1 MKFTLSWLKQF
12 LDTSASVT
20 EIAQSLTAIGL
31 EVEEIIDKA
40 ADLQKFEVAYIVS
53 TKPHPS
59 ADKLKICEVETKNG
73 NLQIVCGASNARAGI
88 KVVLANI
95 GVEIPNGKFKIK
107 ESNIRGEKSGGMLC
121 SEEELL
127 LASESEGIMELPKD
141 AVIGE
146 SFTKCYGLDDPVF
159 VINVTPNRGDALGI
173 YGIARDLAAKGI
185 GTLKELEIPKVKST
199 FSSKIKLNIK
209 DKEACPLFTFREI
222 RNLKNKPS
230 PDWLQKLLKNIGVK
244 PISSIVDV
252 TNYMSYSFGQPM
264 HAYDADKLRGD
275 VVVECAMSFPRRRE
289 SIIPNNEKITEEN
302 NNKVILDSRLRG
314 NDIGEW
320 SELHA
325 LNDKKYLL
333 NESDLVV
340 KDENGVQAL
349 AGIIGGNS
357 SSCDSNT
364 TNILL
369 EAACFNAKMVAAS
382 GRRLQIDTDSRYRF
396 ERNIDRNFT
405 EKVLNI
411 ATDLI
416 LSICDG
422 GEVSEIVI
430 SGEKEPAKKTLDFPV
445 DYLEKI
451 TGIKL
456 TLLLHNEANKGE
468 FVGNTE
474 HSTAAYKEV
483 REDASTRLTPK
494 LPLEASYVKGL
505 NIKGIEA
512 ILNKL
517 GFVTDVKNEVIK
529 VTPPSWRHDIN
540 ILEDLVEEITRI
552 YGYDKIESI
561 KLPELEQDNN
571 RLRDHKR
578 ISSFK
583 RILASKGY
591 DEVVTNSF
599 MNSRDAKLFTELKD
613 ELFLLN
619 PISVED
625 DYMRPTIVPNLL
637 DIVRKN
643 LARSIKD
650 MAFFEVG
657 PNFLDLNNEATYL
670 AAILTGS
677 YNNKNPHSMGRSYDI
692 FDLKSDLET
701 VFDYAGL
708 SIEKCI
714 VSNQATPLYY
724 HPTRSV
730 NLALGKNLLGH
741 FGQIH
746 PKILKHYDIKEE
758 VFAFELNITNLPI
771 SKAKFGKRDEF
782 IISDYQANFRDYA
795 FIIAYDQPV
804 GEIISYINNFNK
816 KLIKSVILFD
826 IYSGDK
832 LPEGKKSIAIRVGL
846 QADDRTLNEDD
857 LNSFSKDLIAV
868 IEQKFQG
875 TLRVYT
881 R

>member
-1 MKFTLSWLKQF
+1 MKFTFSWLKQF

-20 EIAQSLTAIGL
+20 EIAESLTAIGL

-59 ADKLKICEVETKNG
+59 ADKLKICEVETKND

-107 ESNIRGEKSGGMLC
+107 ESNIRGEKSCGMLC

-127 LASESEGIMELPKD
+127 LASESEGIMELPDD

-146 SFTKCYGLDDPVF
+146 SFTKCYGLDGQVF
-159 VINVTPNRGDALGI
+159 VINVTPNRGDALGV

-185 GTLKELEIPKVKST
+185 GTLKELEIPEVKST
-199 FSSKIKLNIK
+199 FSSKVKLSVQ

-230 PDWLQKLLKNIGVK
+230 PDWLQKLLKIIGVK

-275 VVVECAMSFPRRRE
+275 VSVSRHC
-289 SIIPNNEKITEEN
+289 EEN
-302 NNKVILDSRLRG
+302 VIPRLDRG
-314 NDIGEW
+314 IQENSKDTVVKPRYDSDDKNGF
-320 SELHA
+320 HA

-340 KDENGVQAL
+340 KDDNGVQAL
-349 AGIIGGNS
+349 AGIIGGVS
-357 SSCDSNT
+357 TSCDSNT

-396 ERNIDRNFT
+396 ERNIDRNFI
-405 EKVLNI
+405 EKALNI

-430 SGEKEPAKKTLDFPV
+430 SGEKESAKKTLDFPA
-445 DYLEKI
+445 DYLQKI

-456 TLLLHNEANKGE
+456 
-468 FVGNTE
+468 
-474 HSTAAYKEV
+474 
-483 REDASTRLTPK
+483 
-494 LPLEASYVKGL
+494 
-505 NIKGIEA
+505 NIKEIEA
-512 ILNKL
+512 VLNKL
-517 GFVTDVKNEVIK
+517 GFATDTEKDVIQ
-529 VTPPSWRHDIN
+529 VTPPAWRYDIN
-540 ILEDLVEEITRI
+540 ILEDVVEEITRV
-552 YGYDKIESI
+552 YGYDKIENI
-561 KLPELEQDNN
+561 KLPELDQDNN
-571 RLRDHKR
+571 RLREHKR

-599 MNSRDAKLFTELKD
+599 MNSKDAKLFAELKD

-657 PNFLDLNNEATYL
+657 PNFIGLNTEATYL
-670 AAILTGS
+670 TAILTGS

-692 FDLKSDLET
+692 FDLKSDLENI
-701 VFDYAGL
+701 FDYAGL

-714 VSNQATPLYY
+714 VPNQATPLYY

-730 NLALGKNLLGH
+730 NLALGKNLLGS

-746 PKILKHYDIKEE
+746 PKILKHYDIKED
-758 VFAFELNITNLPI
+758 VFAFELNITNLPAP
-771 SKAKFGKRDEF
+771 KAKFGKRDEF

-795 FIIAYDQPV
+795 FIITHDQPV

-816 KLIKSVILFD
+816 KLVKSVILFD

-832 LPEGKKSIAIRVGL
+832 LSSGKKSIAIRVGL
-846 QADDRTLNEDD
+846 QADDRTLNEDN
-857 LNSFSKDLIAV
+857 LNSFSKDLVTA

-875 TLRVYT
+875 TLRE
-881 R
+881 

>member
-12 LDTSASVT
+12 LNTSASVT
-20 EIAQSLTAIGL
+20 EIAENLTAIGL

-40 ADLQKFEVAYIVS
+40 ADLQKFEVAHIVS

-59 ADKLKICEVETKNG
+59 AHKLKICEVETKNG
-73 NLQIVCGASNARAGI
+73 NLQIVCGASNARSGI

-107 ESNIRGEKSGGMLC
+107 ESNIRGEKSCGMLC

-127 LASESEGIMELPKD
+127 LASESEGIMELPED
-141 AVIGE
+141 AIVGE
-146 SFTKCYGLDDPVF
+146 PFTKCYGLDDPVF
-159 VINVTPNRGDALGI
+159 VINVTPNRGDALGV

-199 FSSKIKLNIK
+199 FSSKVKLNIK

-222 RNLKNKPS
+222 QNLKNKLS

-252 TNYMSYSFGQPM
+252 INYMSYSFGQPM

-275 VVVECAMSFPRRRE
+275 VNVNRYCEERNFDAISGQQNKIATAALQPR
-289 SIIPNNEKITEEN
+289 
-302 NNKVILDSRLRG
+302 
-314 NDIGEW
+314 NDGKEF
-320 SELHA
+320 HA

-340 KDENGVQAL
+340 KDENGMQAL
-349 AGIIGGNS
+349 AGIIGGIS

-405 EKVLNI
+405 EKALNI

-430 SGEKEPAKKTLDFPV
+430 SGEKEPEKKTLDFPT
-445 DYLEKI
+445 DYLQKI
-451 TGIKL
+451 TRIKL
-456 TLLLHNEANKGE
+456 NINEI
-468 FVGNTE
+468 
-474 HSTAAYKEV
+474 EV
-483 REDASTRLTPK
+483 
-494 LPLEASYVKGL
+494 
-505 NIKGIEA
+505 

-517 GFVTDVKNEVIK
+517 GFDTNTKENVIK

-540 ILEDLVEEITRI
+540 ILEDIVEEITRI

-571 RLRDHKR
+571 RLREHKR
-578 ISSFK
+578 ISNFK

-599 MNSRDAKLFTELKD
+599 MNSNDAKLFTELKD

-637 DIVRKN
+637 DIVQKN

-670 AAILTGS
+670 TAILTGS

-692 FDLKSDLET
+692 FDLKSNLET

-730 NLALGKNLLGH
+730 NLVLGENLLGS
-741 FGQIH
+741 FGQVH

-758 VFAFELNITNLPI
+758 VFAFELNITNLLTP
-771 SKAKFGKRDEF
+771 KAKFGKRDEF

-795 FIIAYDQPV
+795 FIIAHDQPV

-816 KLIKSVILFD
+816 KLVKSVILFD

-832 LPEGKKSIAIRVGL
+832 LPSGKKSIAIRVGL

-875 TLRVYT
+875 TLRE
-881 R
+881 

>member
-12 LDTSASVT
+12 LETSASVT
-20 EIAQSLTAIGL
+20 EIAESLTDIGL

-40 ADLQKFEVAYIVS
+40 ADLQKFAVAYIAN

-59 ADKLKICEVETKNG
+59 ADKLKICEVETKSG
-73 NLQIVCGASNARAGI
+73 MLQIVCGATNARAGI

-95 GVEIPNGKFKIK
+95 GALIPNGKFKIK
-107 ESNIRGEKSGGMLC
+107 ESNIRGEKSCGMLC

-127 LASESEGIMELPKD
+127 LASESEGIIELPGD

-146 SFTKCYGLDDPVF
+146 PFTKCYGLYDPVF
-159 VINVTPNRGDALGI
+159 VINVTPNRGDALGV

-185 GTLKELEIPKVKST
+185 GTLKELAIPVVKGTFASKVMLKVV
-199 FSSKIKLNIK
+199 
-209 DKEACPLFTFREI
+209 DKEACPLFGFREI

-244 PISSIVDV
+244 PISSLVDV
-252 TNYMSYSFGQPM
+252 INYISYSFGQPM
-264 HAYDADKLRGD
+264 HAYDADKIRGD
-275 VVVECAMSFPRRRE
+275 IVVEYSMSFLRRQE
-289 SIIPNNEKITEEN
+289 SSISNNEKATEKN
-302 NNKVILDSRLRG
+302 NDNVILDSSLRG
-314 NDIGEW
+314 HDIGKKRHDTTGF
-320 SELHA
+320 HA

-333 NESDLVV
+333 NKSDLVV
-340 KDENGVQAL
+340 KDDNGVQAL
-349 AGIIGGNS
+349 AGIIGGIS

-396 ERNIDRNFT
+396 ERNIDREFT
-405 EKVLNI
+405 MKALDI
-411 ATDLI
+411 AADLI

-422 GEVSEIVI
+422 GEVSELVVE
-430 SGEKEPAKKTLDFPV
+430 STAKTVKNSIDFPV
-445 DYLEKI
+445 NYLEKT
-451 TGIKL
+451 TGTKL
-456 TLLLHNEANKGE
+456 NL
-468 FVGNTE
+468 
-474 HSTAAYKEV
+474 KEIAV
-483 REDASTRLTPK
+483 
-494 LPLEASYVKGL
+494 
-505 NIKGIEA
+505 

-517 GFVTDVKNEVIK
+517 GFTTDIKDEVIK
-529 VTPPSWRHDIN
+529 ITSPSWRHDIN
-540 ILEDLVEEITRI
+540 ILEDIVEEITRI

-571 RLRDHKR
+571 SHLRDHKR

-599 MNSRDAKLFTELKD
+599 MNSKDAKLFTELKD

-619 PISVED
+619 PISIDD

-637 DIVRKN
+637 AIVRKN

-657 PNFLDLNNEATYL
+657 PSFLNLNTEATYL
-670 AAILTGS
+670 TAVLIGS
-677 YNNKNPHSMGRSYDI
+677 YNSKNLHSIGRSYDV
-692 FDLKSDLET
+692 FDLKNDLET

-714 VSNQATPLYY
+714 LLNQTTPLYY

-730 NLALGKNLLGH
+730 NLALGKNVLGH

-758 VFAFELNITNLPI
+758 VFAFELNITNLTTP
-771 SKAKFGKRDEF
+771 KAKFGKRDEF

-795 FIIAYDQPV
+795 FIIAHDQPV
-804 GEIISYINNFNK
+804 GEIISYINNLNK
-816 KLIKSVILFD
+816 KLVKSVILFD

-857 LNSFSKDLIAV
+857 LNSFSKVLVAN
-868 IEQKFQG
+868 IEKKFQG
-875 TLRVYT
+875 ILRE
-881 R
+881 

>member
-20 EIAQSLTAIGL
+20 EIAESLTAIGL

-107 ESNIRGEKSGGMLC
+107 ESNIRGEKSFGMLC

-127 LASESEGIMELPKD
+127 LASESEGIMELPED
-141 AVIGE
+141 AVVGE
-146 SFTKCYGLDDPVF
+146 PFTKCYGLDDPVF
-159 VINVTPNRGDALGI
+159 VINVTPNRGDALGV

-209 DKEACPLFTFREI
+209 DKESCPLFTFREI

-275 VVVECAMSFPRRRE
+275 VVVECAMSLQQRRE

-302 NNKVILDSRLRG
+302 NNKVILDSRRCC
-314 NDIGEW
+314 NDIGDG
-320 SELHA
+320 SGFHA

-333 NESDLVV
+333 NKSDLVV

-405 EKVLNI
+405 EKALNI

-430 SGEKEPAKKTLDFPV
+430 SGEKEPAKKTLDFPA
-445 DYLEKI
+445 DYLQKI

-456 TLLLHNEANKGE
+456 NINEI
-468 FVGNTE
+468 
-474 HSTAAYKEV
+474 EV
-483 REDASTRLTPK
+483 
-494 LPLEASYVKGL
+494 
-505 NIKGIEA
+505 

-561 KLPELEQDNN
+561 KLPELEQDNS
-571 RLRDHKR
+571 RLREHKR

-670 AAILTGS
+670 TAILTGS

-701 VFDYAGL
+701 IFDYAGL

-816 KLIKSVILFD
+816 KLVKSVILFD

-832 LPEGKKSIAIRVGL
+832 LPSGKKSIAIRVGL

-881 R
+881 

>member
-20 EIAQSLTAIGL
+20 EIAESLTAIGL

-40 ADLQKFEVAYIVS
+40 ADLQKFEVAYIAS
-53 TKPHPS
+53 AKPHPS

-107 ESNIRGEKSGGMLC
+107 ESNIRGEKSCGMLC

-146 SFTKCYGLDDPVF
+146 SFTKYYGLDDPVF
-159 VINVTPNRGDALGI
+159 IINVTPNRGDALSV
-173 YGIARDLAAKGI
+173 YGIARDLSAKGI
-185 GTLKELEIPKVKST
+185 GTLKELEITAVKST
-199 FSSKIKLNIK
+199 FSSKVKLNIK

-264 HAYDADKLRGD
+264 HAYDANKIGGD
-275 VVVECAMSFPRRRE
+275 VSVSRHC
-289 SIIPNNEKITEEN
+289 EEN
-302 NNKVILDSRLRG
+302 VIPRLDCGISGEESVIQDPVVKPRDDNRG
-314 NDIGEW
+314 F
-320 SELHA
+320 HA

-340 KDENGVQAL
+340 KDDNGVQAL
-349 AGIIGGNS
+349 AGIIGGIS

-405 EKVLNI
+405 EKALNI

-430 SGEKEPAKKTLDFPV
+430 SGEKEPAKKTLDFPAG
-445 DYLEKI
+445 YLEKI
-451 TGIKL
+451 TGI
-456 TLLLHNEANKGE
+456 E
-468 FVGNTE
+468 
-474 HSTAAYKEV
+474 
-483 REDASTRLTPK
+483 
-494 LPLEASYVKGL
+494 L
-505 NIKGIEA
+505 NIRVIEA
-512 ILNKL
+512 VLNKL
-517 GFVTDVKNEVIK
+517 GFATDTEKDVIQI
-529 VTPPSWRHDIN
+529 TPPSWRHDIN
-540 ILEDLVEEITRI
+540 ILEDVVEEITRI

-578 ISSFK
+578 LSSFK

-599 MNSRDAKLFTELKD
+599 MNSKDAKLFTELKD

-657 PNFLDLNNEATYL
+657 PSFLNLNTEATYL
-670 AAILTGS
+670 TAILTGS

-701 VFDYAGL
+701 IFDYAGL

-746 PKILKHYDIKEE
+746 PKILKHYNIKEE
-758 VFAFELNITNLPI
+758 VFAFELNITNLPTP
-771 SKAKFGKRDEF
+771 KAKFGKRDEF
-782 IISDYQANFRDYA
+782 VISDYQANFRDYA
-795 FIIAYDQPV
+795 FIIARDQPV

-816 KLIKSVILFD
+816 KLVKSVILFD

-832 LPEGKKSIAIRVGL
+832 LPSGKKSIAIRVGL

-857 LNSFSKDLIAV
+857 LNSFSKDLIAN

-875 TLRVYT
+875 TLRE
-881 R
+881 

>member
-12 LDTSASVT
+12 LDTSDSVT
-20 EIAQSLTAIGL
+20 EIAKSLTAIGL

-107 ESNIRGEKSGGMLC
+107 ESNIRGEKSCGMLC

-159 VINVTPNRGDALGI
+159 AINVTPNRGDALGV

-244 PISSIVDV
+244 PISIIVDV
-252 TNYMSYSFGQPM
+252 TNYMSYSFDQPM

-275 VVVECAMSFPRRRE
+275 VRVECAMSFPRRRE

-314 NDIGEW
+314 NDIGDG
-320 SELHA
+320 SGFHA

-349 AGIIGGNS
+349 AGIIGGIS

-405 EKVLNI
+405 EKALNI

-451 TGIKL
+451 TGIK
-456 TLLLHNEANKGE
+456 
-468 FVGNTE
+468 
-474 HSTAAYKEV
+474 
-483 REDASTRLTPK
+483 
-494 LPLEASYVKGL
+494 L

-599 MNSRDAKLFTELKD
+599 MNSRDVKLFTELKD
-613 ELFLLN
+613 ELFLLD

-670 AAILTGS
+670 TAILTGS

-701 VFDYAGL
+701 IFDYVGL

-714 VSNQATPLYY
+714 VSNQVTPLYY

-741 FGQIH
+741 FGQVH
-746 PKILKHYDIKEE
+746 PKILKDYDIKEE

-816 KLIKSVILFD
+816 KLVKSVILFD
-826 IYSGDK
+826 IYSCDK

-857 LNSFSKDLIAV
+857 LNSFSKDLIAN

-875 TLRVYT
+875 TLRE
-881 R
+881 

>member
-107 ESNIRGEKSGGMLC
+107 ESNIRGEKSCGMLC

-141 AVIGE
+141 AVIGK

-159 VINVTPNRGDALGI
+159 VINVTPNRGDALGV

-275 VVVECAMSFPRRRE
+275 VSVSRHCEEHSFDAISGQQNEIAAAALQPR
-289 SIIPNNEKITEEN
+289 
-302 NNKVILDSRLRG
+302 
-314 NDIGEW
+314 NDAF
-320 SELHA
+320 HA

-333 NESDLVV
+333 NENDLVV

-349 AGIIGGNS
+349 AGIIGGLS

-405 EKVLNI
+405 EKALNI

-456 TLLLHNEANKGE
+456 NINEI
-468 FVGNTE
+468 
-474 HSTAAYKEV
+474 EV
-483 REDASTRLTPK
+483 
-494 LPLEASYVKGL
+494 
-505 NIKGIEA
+505 

-540 ILEDLVEEITRI
+540 ILEDLVEEITRV

-561 KLPELEQDNN
+561 KLPELEQDNS

-599 MNSRDAKLFTELKD
+599 MNSKDAKLFTELKD

-670 AAILTGS
+670 TAILTGS

-795 FIIAYDQPV
+795 FVVDENQPV
-804 GEIISYINNFNK
+804 GEIMSYINNFNK
-816 KLIKSVILFD
+816 KLVKSVILFD

-832 LPEGKKSIAIRVGL
+832 LPKGKKSIAIRVGL

-857 LNSFSKDLIAV
+857 LNSFSKDLIAN

-881 R
+881 

>member
-1 MKFTLSWLKQF
+1 MKFTLSWLKKF
-12 LDTSASVT
+12 LETSASVT
-20 EIAQSLTAIGL
+20 EIAESLTAIGL
-31 EVEEIIDKA
+31 EVEDIIDKA

-59 ADKLKICEVETKNG
+59 ADKLKICDVQTKNG
-73 NLQIVCGASNARAGI
+73 NLQIVCGASNARVGI

-127 LASESEGIMELPKD
+127 LASESEGIMELPED
-141 AVIGE
+141 AIVGE
-146 SFTKCYGLDDPVF
+146 PFTKYYGLDDPVF
-159 VINVTPNRGDALGI
+159 IINVTPNRGDALGV
-173 YGIARDLAAKGI
+173 YGIAKDLSAKGI
-185 GTLKELEIPKVKST
+185 GTLKELEIPEVKST

-264 HAYDADKLRGD
+264 HAYDAGKLRGG
-275 VVVECAMSFPRRRE
+275 VVIECAMSFPRRRE

-302 NNKVILDSRLRG
+302 HNKVILDSRLRG
-314 NDIGEW
+314 NDIGEG
-320 SELHA
+320 SGFHA

-340 KDENGVQAL
+340 KDERGVQAL
-349 AGIIGGNS
+349 AGIIGGLS
-357 SSCDSNT
+357 SSCDSKT

-396 ERNIDRNFT
+396 ERNIDSNFT
-405 EKVLNI
+405 EKALNI

-430 SGEKEPAKKTLDFPV
+430 SGAKEPAKKTLDFPA
-445 DYLEKI
+445 DYLQKI

-456 TLLLHNEANKGE
+456 
-468 FVGNTE
+468 
-474 HSTAAYKEV
+474 
-483 REDASTRLTPK
+483 
-494 LPLEASYVKGL
+494 
-505 NIKGIEA
+505 NIRVIEA

-517 GFVTDVKNEVIK
+517 GFATDIEKGVIK
-529 VTPPSWRHDIN
+529 TTPPSWRHDIN
-540 ILEDLVEEITRI
+540 ILEDVVEEITRI
-552 YGYDKIESI
+552 YSYDKIESI

-571 RLRDHKR
+571 RLREHKR

-591 DEVVTNSF
+591 HEVVTNSF
-599 MNSRDAKLFTELKD
+599 MNSKDAKLFTELKD

-619 PISVED
+619 PISVDD

-637 DIVRKN
+637 AIIQKN

-657 PNFLDLNNEATYL
+657 PNFIGLNTEATYL
-670 AAILTGS
+670 TAILTGS
-677 YNNKNPHSMGRSYDI
+677 YNSKNPHSIGRSYDI

-701 VFDYAGL
+701 VCDYAGL

-730 NLALGKNLLGH
+730 NLALGKILLGH

-746 PKILKHYDIKEE
+746 PKILKHYDIQEE
-758 VFAFELNITNLPI
+758 VFAFELNITNLPTP
-771 SKAKFGKRDEF
+771 KAKFGKKDEY

-795 FIIAYDQPV
+795 FIIAHDQPV

-816 KLIKSVILFD
+816 KLVKSVILFD

-832 LPEGKKSIAIRVGL
+832 LPSGKKSIAIRVGL

-857 LNSFSKDLIAV
+857 LNSFSKDLIAN

-875 TLRVYT
+875 TLRE
-881 R
+881 

>member
-12 LDTSASVT
+12 LDISASVT
-20 EIAQSLTAIGL
+20 EIAESLTAIGL

-40 ADLQKFEVAYIVS
+40 ADLRKFEVAYIVS

-107 ESNIRGEKSGGMLC
+107 ESNIRGEKSCGMLC

-127 LASESEGIMELPKD
+127 LASESEGIMELLED
-141 AVIGE
+141 AVVGE
-146 SFTKCYGLDDPVF
+146 PFTKYYGLDDPVL
-159 VINVTPNRGDALGI
+159 VINVTPNRGDALSV

-185 GTLKELEIPKVKST
+185 GTLKELEIPEVKST

-230 PDWLQKLLKNIGVK
+230 PDWLQKLLKNVGVK
-244 PISSIVDV
+244 SISSIVDV

-264 HAYDADKLRGD
+264 HAYDANKLRGD
-275 VVVECAMSFPRRRE
+275 ISVSRHC
-289 SIIPNNEKITEEN
+289 EEN
-302 NNKVILDSRLRG
+302 VIPRLDRG
-314 NDIGEW
+314 ISGEE
-320 SELHA
+320 SVIQGPVVKPRDDNRGFHA

-349 AGIIGGNS
+349 AGIIGGIS

-382 GRRLQIDTDSRYRF
+382 GRRLQVDTDSRYRF
-396 ERNIDRNFT
+396 ERNIDKNFT
-405 EKVLNI
+405 EKALNI

-416 LSICDG
+416 LSICEG
-422 GEVSEIVI
+422 GEVSEIVT
-430 SGEKEPAKKTLDFPV
+430 SGEKEPAKKTLDFPAG
-445 DYLEKI
+445 YLEKI

-456 TLLLHNEANKGE
+456 
-468 FVGNTE
+468 
-474 HSTAAYKEV
+474 
-483 REDASTRLTPK
+483 
-494 LPLEASYVKGL
+494 
-505 NIKGIEA
+505 NIKEIEV

-517 GFVTDVKNEVIK
+517 GFDTNTKKNVIK

-540 ILEDLVEEITRI
+540 ILEDVVEEITRI

-571 RLRDHKR
+571 RLREHKR

-599 MNSRDAKLFTELKD
+599 MNSRDAKLFAELKD
-613 ELFLLN
+613 KLFLLN

-670 AAILTGS
+670 TAILTGS

-692 FDLKSDLET
+692 FDLKSDLEII
-701 VFDYAGL
+701 FDHAGL

-746 PKILKHYDIKEE
+746 PKILKHYNIKEE
-758 VFAFELNITNLPI
+758 VFAFELNITNLPAP
-771 SKAKFGKRDEF
+771 KAKFGKRDEF

-795 FIIAYDQPV
+795 FIIAHDQPV

-816 KLIKSVILFD
+816 KLVKSVILFD

-857 LNSFSKDLIAV
+857 LNAFSKDLIAN

-875 TLRVYT
+875 KLRE
-881 R
+881 

>member
-20 EIAQSLTAIGL
+20 EIAESLTAIGL

-40 ADLQKFEVAYIVS
+40 ADLQKFEVAYIAS
-53 TKPHPS
+53 AKPHPS

-107 ESNIRGEKSGGMLC
+107 ESNIRGEKSCGMLC

-146 SFTKCYGLDDPVF
+146 SFTKYYGLDDPVF
-159 VINVTPNRGDALGI
+159 IINVTPNRGDALSV
-173 YGIARDLAAKGI
+173 YGIARDLSAKGI
-185 GTLKELEIPKVKST
+185 GMLKELEITAVKST
-199 FSSKIKLNIK
+199 FSSKVKLNIK

-264 HAYDADKLRGD
+264 HAYDANKIGGD
-275 VVVECAMSFPRRRE
+275 VSVSRHC
-289 SIIPNNEKITEEN
+289 EEN
-302 NNKVILDSRLRG
+302 VIPRLDCGISGEESVIQDPVVKPRDDNRG
-314 NDIGEW
+314 F
-320 SELHA
+320 HA

-340 KDENGVQAL
+340 KDDNGVQAL
-349 AGIIGGNS
+349 AGIIGGIS

-405 EKVLNI
+405 EKALNI

-430 SGEKEPAKKTLDFPV
+430 SGEKEPAKKTLDFPAG
-445 DYLEKI
+445 YLEKI
-451 TGIKL
+451 TGI
-456 TLLLHNEANKGE
+456 E
-468 FVGNTE
+468 
-474 HSTAAYKEV
+474 
-483 REDASTRLTPK
+483 
-494 LPLEASYVKGL
+494 L
-505 NIKGIEA
+505 NIRVIEA
-512 ILNKL
+512 VLNKL
-517 GFVTDVKNEVIK
+517 GFATDTEKDVIQI
-529 VTPPSWRHDIN
+529 TPPSWRHDIN
-540 ILEDLVEEITRI
+540 ILEDVVEEITRI

-578 ISSFK
+578 LSSFK

-599 MNSRDAKLFTELKD
+599 MNSKDAKLFTELKD

-657 PNFLDLNNEATYL
+657 PSFLNLNTEATYL
-670 AAILTGS
+670 TAILTGS

-701 VFDYAGL
+701 IFDYAGL

-746 PKILKHYDIKEE
+746 PKILKHYNIKEE
-758 VFAFELNITNLPI
+758 VFAFELNITNLPTP
-771 SKAKFGKRDEF
+771 KAKFGKRDEF
-782 IISDYQANFRDYA
+782 VISDYQANFRDYA
-795 FIIAYDQPV
+795 FIIARDQPV

-816 KLIKSVILFD
+816 KLVKSVILFD

-832 LPEGKKSIAIRVGL
+832 LPSGKKSIAIRVGL

-857 LNSFSKDLIAV
+857 LNSFSKDLIAN

-875 TLRVYT
+875 TLRE
-881 R
+881 

>member
-12 LDTSASVT
+12 LETSASVT
-20 EIAQSLTAIGL
+20 EIAESLTAIGL

-59 ADKLKICEVETKNG
+59 ADKLKICEVETKND

-107 ESNIRGEKSGGMLC
+107 ESNIRGEKSCGMLC

-127 LASESEGIMELPKD
+127 LASESEGIMELLED
-141 AVIGE
+141 AVVGE
-146 SFTKCYGLDDPVF
+146 PFTKYYGLDDPVF
-159 VINVTPNRGDALGI
+159 VINVTPNRGDALSV

-185 GTLKELEIPKVKST
+185 GTLKELEIPEVKST

-222 RNLKNKPS
+222 RNLTNKPS
-230 PDWLQKLLKNIGVK
+230 PDWLQKLLENIGVK

-264 HAYDADKLRGD
+264 HAYDADKIGGD

-289 SIIPNNEKITEEN
+289 SIIPNNEKITEEH

-314 NDIGEW
+314 NDIGEG
-320 SELHA
+320 SGFHA

-340 KDENGVQAL
+340 KDDNGVQAL
-349 AGIIGGNS
+349 AGIIGGIS
-357 SSCDSNT
+357 SSCNSNT

-369 EAACFNAKMVAAS
+369 EAAYFNAKMVAAS
-382 GRRLQIDTDSRYRF
+382 GRQLQIDTDSRYRF

-405 EKVLNI
+405 EKALNI

-430 SGEKEPAKKTLDFPV
+430 SGEKEPAKKTLDFPAG
-445 DYLEKI
+445 YLEKI
-451 TGIKL
+451 TGI
-456 TLLLHNEANKGE
+456 E
-468 FVGNTE
+468 
-474 HSTAAYKEV
+474 
-483 REDASTRLTPK
+483 
-494 LPLEASYVKGL
+494 L
-505 NIKGIEA
+505 NIRVIEA
-512 ILNKL
+512 VLNKL
-517 GFVTDVKNEVIK
+517 GFATDTEKDIIQ

-540 ILEDLVEEITRI
+540 ILEDVVEEITRI

-578 ISSFK
+578 LSSFK

-599 MNSRDAKLFTELKD
+599 MNSRDAKLFAKLKD

-619 PISVED
+619 PISIDD

-637 DIVRKN
+637 SIVRKN

-670 AAILTGS
+670 TAILTGS
-677 YNNKNPHSMGRSYDI
+677 YNNKNPHSIGRSYDI

-701 VFDYAGL
+701 IFDYAGL

-758 VFAFELNITNLPI
+758 VFAFELNITNLPTP
-771 SKAKFGKRDEF
+771 KAKFGKRDEF

-795 FIIAYDQPV
+795 FIIAHDQPV
-804 GEIISYINNFNK
+804 GKIISYINNFNK
-816 KLIKSVILFD
+816 KLVKSVILFD

-832 LPEGKKSIAIRVGL
+832 LPSGKKSIAIRVGL

-857 LNSFSKDLIAV
+857 LNSFSKDLIAN

-875 TLRVYT
+875 TLRE
-881 R
+881 

>member
-20 EIAQSLTAIGL
+20 EIAESLTAIGL

-107 ESNIRGEKSGGMLC
+107 ESNIRGEKSCGMLC
-121 SEEELL
+121 SEEELF
-127 LASESEGIMELPKD
+127 LASESEGIIELPED
-141 AVIGE
+141 AVVGE
-146 SFTKCYGLDDPVF
+146 PFTKYYGLDDPVF
-159 VINVTPNRGDALGI
+159 VINVTPNRGDALSV
-173 YGIARDLAAKGI
+173 YGIARDLSAKGI
-185 GTLKELEIPKVKST
+185 GMLKELEIPAVKST
-199 FSSKIKLNIK
+199 FSSKVKLNIK

-264 HAYDADKLRGD
+264 HAYDADKIGGGI
-275 VVVECAMSFPRRRE
+275 VVDRHC
-289 SIIPNNEKITEEN
+289 EEN
-302 NNKVILDSRLRG
+302 VILRLDCGISGEESVIQDPVDKPRDDNRG
-314 NDIGEW
+314 F
-320 SELHA
+320 HA

-333 NESDLVV
+333 NKSDLVI

-349 AGIIGGNS
+349 AGIIGGIS

-364 TNILL
+364 MNILL

-405 EKVLNI
+405 EKALNI

-422 GEVSEIVI
+422 GEVSEILI
-430 SGEKEPAKKTLDFPV
+430 SGEKEPAKKTLDFPAG
-445 DYLEKI
+445 YLEKI

-456 TLLLHNEANKGE
+456 TILLHNEANKGE

-474 HSTAAYKEV
+474 HSIAAYKEV
-483 REDASTRLTPK
+483 REDASTGLTPK

-517 GFVTDVKNEVIK
+517 GFATDTEKDVIK
-529 VTPPSWRHDIN
+529 ITPPSWRHDIN
-540 ILEDLVEEITRI
+540 ILEDVVEEITRI

-571 RLRDHKR
+571 RLREHKR

-599 MNSRDAKLFTELKD
+599 MNSKDAKLFTELKD

-625 DYMRPTIVPNLL
+625 NYMRPTIVPNLL

-657 PNFLDLNNEATYL
+657 PNFIGLNTEATYL
-670 AAILTGS
+670 TAILTGS
-677 YNNKNPHSMGRSYDI
+677 YNSKNPHSIGRSYDI

-758 VFAFELNITNLPI
+758 VFAFELNITNLPAP
-771 SKAKFGKRDEF
+771 KAKFGKRDEF

-795 FIIAYDQPV
+795 FIIARDQPV

-816 KLIKSVILFD
+816 KLVKSVILFD

-832 LPEGKKSIAIRVGL
+832 LPSGKKSIAIRVGL

-857 LNSFSKDLIAV
+857 LNSFSKDLIAN

-875 TLRVYT
+875 TLRE
-881 R
+881 

>member
-1 MKFTLSWLKQF
+1 MKFTLSWLKKF
-12 LDTSASVT
+12 LDTSASVA
-20 EIAQSLTAIGL
+20 EIAENLTAIGL
-31 EVEEIIDKA
+31 EVEEVIDKA
-40 ADLQKFEVAYIVS
+40 ADLQKFEVAYIAN

-59 ADKLKICEVETKNG
+59 ADKLQLCDVETKSG
-73 NLQIVCGASNARAGI
+73 MLQIVCGASNARAGI

-107 ESNIRGEKSGGMLC
+107 ESNIRGEKSCGMLC
-121 SEEELL
+121 SEEELF
-127 LASESEGIMELPKD
+127 LASESEGIIELPED

-146 SFTKCYGLDDPVF
+146 PFTKYYGLDDPVF
-159 VINVTPNRGDALGI
+159 IINVTPNRGDALGV
-173 YGIARDLAAKGI
+173 YSIARDLAAKGI
-185 GTLKELEIPKVKST
+185 GTLKELEIPTVKST

-209 DKEACPLFTFREI
+209 DKESCPLFTFREI

-230 PDWLQKLLKNIGVK
+230 PDWLQRLLKNIGVK
-244 PISSIVDV
+244 SISSLVDV
-252 TNYMSYSFGQPM
+252 TNYISYSFGQPM
-264 HAYDADKLRGD
+264 HAYDAGKIGGEIVVDRHEEADVIPRLDRGIQENSKD
-275 VVVECAMSFPRRRE
+275 TVVKPRYDNRE
-289 SIIPNNEKITEEN
+289 F
-302 NNKVILDSRLRG
+302 
-314 NDIGEW
+314 
-320 SELHA
+320 HA

-333 NESDLVV
+333 SETDLVV

-349 AGIIGGNS
+349 AGIIGGIS

-405 EKVLNI
+405 EKALNI

-422 GEVSEIVI
+422 GEVSEPVI
-430 SGEKEPAKKTLDFPV
+430 DGEKEPLKNSLDFPV
-445 DYLEKI
+445 NYLEKI

-456 TLLLHNEANKGE
+456 
-468 FVGNTE
+468 
-474 HSTAAYKEV
+474 
-483 REDASTRLTPK
+483 
-494 LPLEASYVKGL
+494 
-505 NIKGIEA
+505 NIKEIEV

-517 GFVTDVKNEVIK
+517 GFVTDIKEDVIK
-529 VTPPSWRHDIN
+529 IIPPSWRHDIN
-540 ILEDLVEEITRI
+540 ILEDIVEEITRI

-571 RLRDHKR
+571 HLRDHKR

-591 DEVVTNSF
+591 DEVVNNSF
-599 MNSRDAKLFTELKD
+599 MNSKDAKLFTELKD

-619 PISVED
+619 PISIDD

-657 PNFLDLNNEATYL
+657 PSFLNLNIETTYL
-670 AAILTGS
+670 TAILTGS
-677 YNNKNPHSMGRSYDI
+677 YNNKNPHSMGRIYDI

-701 VFDYAGL
+701 IFDYAGL

-714 VSNQATPLYY
+714 VSNQATPSYY

-741 FGQIH
+741 FGQVH

-758 VFAFELNITNLPI
+758 VFAFELNITNLPAP
-771 SKAKFGKRDEF
+771 KAKFGKRDEF

-795 FIIAYDQPV
+795 FIITHDQPV

-816 KLIKSVILFD
+816 KLVKSVILFD

-832 LPEGKKSIAIRVGL
+832 LPSGKKSIAIRVGL
-846 QADDRTLNEDD
+846 QADDRTLNEGD
-857 LNSFSKDLIAV
+857 LNSFSKNLIAS

-875 TLRVYT
+875 TLRE
-881 R
+881 